1 MAKGYIVSI
10 HNKIIDE
17 EKLKIYGA
25 NAKPAL
31 EANGGQYVARV
42 ELEESSRPAYIRHL
56 NMIKH
61 SYGNLTLNQFNRE
74 KIIEFRESLMSVV
87 IERKGN
93 GLGKIRKPKT
103 VNRHIASVQSLFTA
117 ATKDWGW
124 YEKMNPC
131 SQIRQLSEGEGVAR
145 DPLTP
150 QEIMRL

>member
-1 MAKGYIVSI
+1 MG
-10 HNKIIDE
+10 
-17 EKLKIYGA
+17 
-25 NAKPAL
+25 
-31 EANGGQYVARV
+31 
-42 ELEESSRPAYIRHL
+42 
-56 NMIKH
+56 
-61 SYGNLTLNQFNRE
+61 
-74 KIIEFRESLMSVV
+74 VV

-131 SQIRQLSEGEGVAR
+131 SQIRQLSEGGGVER

-150 QEIMRL
+150 QEIMRLWNACLAENENKMLKDVSRHYEKNRN